1 MRNVLWS
8 PASVCLS
15 AATLL
20 HRLWCNLGS
29 DRGCPLVVHYWA
41 DLQFGHRWSCYGNI
55 TRNVSE
61 YMLVLALC
69 LVLLGYQRGVK
80 FSRYVIYVM
89 LTICQINKQY
99 HSRDCINNTRD
110 CVLIMY
116 DVCLI
121 KPNIQY
127 YCLHTNWVLSSLEAT
142 RRAQVA
148 FRNRK
153 PHS

>member
-1 MRNVLWS
+1 MYCGHPRHT
-8 PASVCLS
+8 
-15 AATLL
+15 ATLL
-20 HRLWCNLGS
+20 HGPWCNLGS
-29 DRGCPLVVHYWA
+29 DRGCPVVVHYWA
-41 DLQFGHRWSCYGNI
+41 DLQWGYGLSCYGNI
-55 TRNVSE
+55 TRTRNVSE

-99 HSRDCINNTRD
+99 HSRDC
-110 CVLIMY
+110 VLIMY

-127 YCLHTNWVLSSLEAT
+127 YCLHTRLIE
-142 RRAQVA
+142 
-148 FRNRK
+148 F
-153 PHS
+153 